1 MFRFLRQ
8 PDASDG
14 VSPPEERP
22 DDRPGDADIPLVQ
35 AAQNGDQ
42 DAFGRLIRRHQ
53 KKAVAVS
60 YRLLGNR
67 EDALEV
73 TQDAFLKAFKSLD
86 SLERP
91 GAFGG
96 WLMRIV
102 SNLSLNYRRGRAL
115 RQTADLDDVG
125 FGITHGRSADGETT
139 GKSPDPVRAAQGK
152 ELGDRLQAALNE
164 LPEKQRAALVLFT
177 LEGLPQKEVAEQL
190 DCSVEA
196 VKWHVFQA
204 RKKLKGML
212 EDLL

>member
-1 MFRFLRQ
+1 MLLIRRQ
-8 PDASDG
+8 PDPGEG
-14 VSPPEERP
+14 VSPQDE
-22 DDRPGDADIPLVQ
+22 RPGDADIPWVV
-35 AAQNGDQ
+35 AAQAGDA
-42 DAFGRLIRRHQ
+42 DAFGKLIRRHQ
-53 KKAVAVS
+53 RKAVAVS

-73 TQDAFLKAFKSLD
+73 TQDAFLKAFRSLD
-86 SLERP
+86 TLERP
-91 GAFGG
+91 GAFSG

-102 SNLSLNYRRGRAL
+102 SNLSLNFRRGRAL

-125 FGITHGRSADGETT
+125 FGVTHNRTADGDKIGT
-139 GKSPDPVRAAQGK
+139 SPDPQRAAEGR

-177 LEGLPQKEVAEQL
+177 LEGLPQKDVAEQL